1 MQTSHQH
8 EVPTVLLLPRSIAV
22 TVAFVL
28 LLTPSSFAF
37 DTPLSERAV
46 REAYFLG
53 QRRDD
58 STARLLSRYV
68 KSLPLPAAGPY
79 IQSVTFLTPFALL
92 VQNSSRQYGYSA
104 QQAAKDH
111 HSDNEIV
118 AISIAIQFTPSYG
131 SSLSVPASSRS
142 GSPGIQLR
150 SPDFWQDFDIAVFD
164 GQNKLTATGV
174 TGDPTY
180 FCNEGCTLSGAVVHL
195 EFPAESFASSTATIQ
210 VTPPE
215 GKQVSVEFDSTHLR

>member
-1 MQTSHQH
+1 M
-8 EVPTVLLLPRSIAV
+8 LLLPRSIAV
-22 TVAFVL
+22 CLAFIL
-28 LLTPSSFAF
+28 SLTPSSFAF

-58 STARLLSRYV
+58 STARLLSRYA
-68 KSLPLPAAGPY
+68 KSLPLPATGPH

-92 VQNSSRQYGYSA
+92 VEHSSRQSGYSA

-118 AISIAIQFTPSYG
+118 SISITIQFTPSYG
-131 SSLSVPASSRS
+131 SILSVPANFRS

-150 SPDFWQDFDIAVFD
+150 SPDFWQHFEMAVFD
-164 GQNKLTATGV
+164 GQNKLTATSV
-174 TGDPTY
+174 TGEPTY
-180 FCNEGCTLSGAVVHL
+180 FCKEVCTLTGAVVHL

-215 GKQVSVEFDSTHLR
+215 GKQVSVAFDPPHLR